1 MPPLPR
7 RMPLALPIPKVVRP
21 RRPPEPVIAPVKV
34 FAEAGLRT
42 QTPPSAFPT
51 ASMLVPLFANTEVI
65 WLRSVLE
72 PRNSNVVVKAPVF
85 ALVRAVSTKGPLP
98 EASIR

>member
-1 MPPLPR
+1 M
-7 RMPLALPIPKVVRP
+7 IP
-21 RRPPEPVIAPVKV
+21 PVKV
-34 FAEAGLRT
+34 FAAAGFRT
-42 QTPPSAFPT
+42 QTPPSVLPT
-51 ASMLVPLFANTEVI
+51 ASVPPVPLFANTEVI
-65 WLRSVLE
+65 WLWSVLE